1 MEPEAWIS
9 AIEKGK
15 LPIQGEHTIPLCR
28 SPPIIAAAPVRKLN
42 LSETT
47 SRCYCHKSLQ
57 NVYRWWWAL
66 LLKQITFFLLLV
78 SPATTGTSTT
88 PRSTSTNDAVDYH
101 KTKLC
106 NTTEKLYRSVNFVK
120 KQTFL
125 YFIGLFD
132 EKNTTS
138 INPIYTTGLIP
149 NQ

>member
-1 MEPEAWIS
+1 MEPEALIS

-28 SPPIIAAAPVRKLN
+28 STPIIAAAPVRKLN
-42 LSETT
+42 VSETT

-57 NVYRWWWAL
+57 NVYCWWWAL
-66 LLKQITFFLLLV
+66 LLLV
-78 SPATTGTSTT
+78 SPATTGTLTT

-106 NTTEKLYRSVNFVK
+106 NTAEKLYRSVNFVK
-120 KQTFL
+120 KQIFL
-125 YFIGLFD
+125 YSICLFD

>member
-1 MEPEAWIS
+1 MEPEALIS

-28 SPPIIAAAPVRKLN
+28 STPIIAAAPVRKLN
-42 LSETT
+42 VSETT

-57 NVYRWWWAL
+57 NVYCWWWAL
-66 LLKQITFFLLLV
+66 LLLV

-106 NTTEKLYRSVNFVK
+106 NTAENFTDQWILLRNKPFYILFVYLMK
-120 KQTFL
+120 KTQHP
-125 YFIGLFD
+125 
-132 EKNTTS
+132 S
-138 INPIYTTGLIP
+138 IQYI
-149 NQ
+149 QQA